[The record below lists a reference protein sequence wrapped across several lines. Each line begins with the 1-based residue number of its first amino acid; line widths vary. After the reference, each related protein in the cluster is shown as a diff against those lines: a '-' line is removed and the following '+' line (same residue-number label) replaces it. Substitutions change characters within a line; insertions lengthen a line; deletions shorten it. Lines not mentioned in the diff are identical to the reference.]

1 MLTIYIQKV
10 LDTAEGES
18 QIGLSMGQYADHLLD
33 TETAGRCWRGE
44 SSVKGGGMLTI
55 YIQKVLDTAEGKCP
69 AGQGAVC

>member
-44 SSVKGGGMLTI
+44 SSVKGSAHESGRHIKMERI
-55 YIQKVLDTAEGKCP
+55 
-69 AGQGAVC
+69 